1 LNLRLRII
9 RQRALKTAALTGER
23 RVVVTFLQELVN
35 SLSVAS
41 VIILMGIGVTL
52 IFGLTGI
59 INFAHGEFLMLGAIG
74 VWVLMGYGLGYIPAV
89 LIAVA
94 IVGLIGFLLERGLF
108 QFTLTRP
115 NNGFMASLGLSI
127 LLQHVV
133 IRIWNSFSKS
143 IPEPLPGVWQVGEI
157 RFIKMRVVVVLVTA
171 VVVAVTFLTIS
182 RSRYG
187 LALRASLADRQTAA
201 LMGIPIRRYITVVFT
216 YGSAIAGLGGALT
229 IALFP
234 VTPFVGSEM
243 IMLGFAVALIAGLGN
258 VPGVVGAGLILGLVT
273 GFSGAYGTPEWT
285 NAYTFGLMIVIL
297 IFRPQGLFGGT
308 MGPAIE

>member
-1 LNLRLRII
+1 M
-9 RQRALKTAALTGER
+9 E
-23 RVVVTFLQELVN
+23 TFVQELVN

-41 VIILMGIGVTL
+41 VIILIGIGVTL
-52 IFGLTGI
+52 VFGLTGI
-59 INFAHGEFLMLGAIG
+59 INFAHGEFLMVGGIA
-74 VWVLMGYGLGYIPAV
+74 VWVLVSQGMSYVPA
-89 LIAVA
+89 LLLAVT
-94 IVGLIGFLLERGLF
+94 IVGALGFALERGLF
-108 QFTLTRP
+108 QFTLLRP

-127 LLQHVV
+127 VLQHVV
-133 IRIWNSFSKS
+133 IRVWNSFQKS
-143 IPEPLPGVWQVGEI
+143 IPEPFPGAWQVGEI
-157 RFIKMRVVVVLVTA
+157 RFIKMRVVVVIITA
-171 VVVAVTFLTIS
+171 VIVAITFFTIS

-201 LMGIPIRRYITVVFT
+201 LMGIPIRRYITVIFT

-234 VTPFVGSEM
+234 ITPFVGSEM
-243 IMLGFAVALIAGLGN
+243 IMLGFAVSLIAGLGN
-258 VPGVVGAGLILGLVT
+258 VAGVVGAGLILGLVN

-297 IFRPQGLFGGT
+297 ILRPQGLFGGT

>member
-1 LNLRLRII
+1 M
-9 RQRALKTAALTGER
+9 A
-23 RVVVTFLQELVN
+23 TFR
-35 SLSVAS
+35 
-41 VIILMGIGVTL
+41 
-52 IFGLTGI
+52 
-59 INFAHGEFLMLGAIG
+59 
-74 VWVLMGYGLGYIPAV
+74 AV
-89 LIAVA
+89 LIAVV

-127 LLQHVV
+127 VLQHVV

-143 IPEPLPGVWQVGEI
+143 IPEPLSGVWQIGEI

-171 VVVAVTFLTIS
+171 LVVAVTFFTIS

-258 VPGVVGAGLILGLVT
+258 VARRRRRRSHPRLGQRVQRCLRHAGMDERLYLRTHDRDPDLPAARFVWRHHGAGD
-273 GFSGAYGTPEWT
+273 
-285 NAYTFGLMIVIL
+285 
-297 IFRPQGLFGGT
+297 
-308 MGPAIE
+308 

>member
-1 LNLRLRII
+1 M
-9 RQRALKTAALTGER
+9 E
-23 RVVVTFLQELVN
+23 TFVQELVN

-59 INFAHGEFLMLGAIG
+59 INFAHGEFLMIGGIG
-74 VWVLMGYGLGYIPAV
+74 VWVLVSNGMGYVPAL
-89 LIAVA
+89 LISVA
-94 IVGLIGFLLERGLF
+94 FVALLGFLLERGLF
-108 QFTLTRP
+108 QFTLPHP

-127 LLQHVV
+127 VLQHIV
-133 IRIWNSFSKS
+133 IRIWNSFQKS
-143 IPEPLPGVWQVGEI
+143 IPEPFPGAWQIGEI
-157 RFIKMRVVVVLVTA
+157 RFIKMRVVVVLITA
-171 VVVAVTFLTIS
+171 VIVAVTFLTIS

-201 LMGIPIRRYITVVFT
+201 LMGIPIGRYITAVFA
-216 YGSAIAGLGGALT
+216 YGSAIAGLGGALM

-234 VTPFVGSEM
+234 ITPFVGSEM
-243 IMLGFAVALIAGLGN
+243 IMLGFAVSLIAGLGN
-258 VPGVVGAGLILGLVT
+258 VAGVVGAGLILGLVQ
-273 GFSGAYGTPEWT
+273 GLSGAYGTPEWT
-285 NAYTFGLMIVIL
+285 TGYTYGLLIVIL

>member
-1 LNLRLRII
+1 M
-9 RQRALKTAALTGER
+9 E
-23 RVVVTFLQELVN
+23 TFLQELVN

-59 INFAHGEFLMLGAIG
+59 INFAHGEFLMIGGMG
-74 VWVLMGYGLGYIPAV
+74 VWVVVSNGMGYIPGLCV
-89 LIAVA
+89 AVA
-94 IVGLIGFLLERGLF
+94 VVGLLGCLLERGLF
-108 QFTLTRP
+108 QFTLARP

-127 LLQHVV
+127 VLQHIV

-143 IPEPLPGVWQVGEI
+143 IPEPLPGVWEFGGV
-157 RFIKMRVVVVLVTA
+157 RFIKMRVVGVLVSA
-171 VVVAVTFLTIS
+171 LAVAVTFFRIS

-229 IALFP
+229 LALFP

-258 VPGVVGAGLILGLVT
+258 VAGVVGGGLILGLVN
-273 GFSGAYGTPEWT
+273 GLSGAYGTPEWT

-308 MGPAIE
+308 MGPTIE

>member
-1 LNLRLRII
+1 M
-9 RQRALKTAALTGER
+9 
-23 RVVVTFLQELVN
+23 VTFVQELVN

-74 VWVLMGYGLGYIPAV
+74 VWVLVGYGFGYIPAV
-89 LIAVA
+89 IISVA

-108 QFTLTRP
+108 QFTLSRP

-127 LLQHVV
+127 VLQHVV

-143 IPEPLPGVWQVGEI
+143 IPEPLPGVWEIGEI
-157 RFIKMRVVVVLVTA
+157 RFIKMRVVVVIVT
-171 VVVAVTFLTIS
+171 
-182 RSRYG
+182 
-187 LALRASLADRQTAA
+187 
-201 LMGIPIRRYITVVFT
+201 
-216 YGSAIAGLGGALT
+216 AIAGLGGAMT

-258 VPGVVGAGLILGLVT
+258 VAGVVGAGLILGLVN
-273 GFSGAYGTPEWT
+273 GLSGAYGTPEWT
-285 NAYTFGLMIVIL
+285 NAYTFGLLIVIL
-297 IFRPQGLFGGT
+297 ILRPQGLFGGT

>member
-1 LNLRLRII
+1 
-9 RQRALKTAALTGER
+9 
-23 RVVVTFLQELVN
+23 
-35 SLSVAS
+35 
-41 VIILMGIGVTL
+41 
-52 IFGLTGI
+52 
-59 INFAHGEFLMLGAIG
+59 
-74 VWVLMGYGLGYIPAV
+74 
-89 LIAVA
+89 
-94 IVGLIGFLLERGLF
+94 
-108 QFTLTRP
+108 
-115 NNGFMASLGLSI
+115 
-127 LLQHVV
+127 
-133 IRIWNSFSKS
+133 
-143 IPEPLPGVWQVGEI
+143 
-157 RFIKMRVVVVLVTA
+157 MRVVVVLVTA
-171 VVVAVTFLTIS
+171 VVVAFTFLTIS

>member
-1 LNLRLRII
+1 
-9 RQRALKTAALTGER
+9 
-23 RVVVTFLQELVN
+23 VVTFVQELVN

-74 VWVLMGYGLGYIPAV
+74 VWVLMGYGLGYIPALV
-89 LIAVA
+89 IAVVV
-94 IVGLIGFLLERGLF
+94 VGLIGFLLERGLF

-115 NNGFMASLGLSI
+115 NNGFVASLGLSI
-127 LLQHVV
+127 VLQHVV

-143 IPEPLPGVWQVGEI
+143 IPEPLPGVWEIGEM
-157 RFIKMRVVVVLVTA
+157 MRVVVVLVTA
-171 VVVAVTFLTIS
+171 LVVAVTFFTIS

-258 VPGVVGAGLILGLVT
+258 VAGVVGAGLILGLVN

>member
-1 LNLRLRII
+1 
-9 RQRALKTAALTGER
+9 
-23 RVVVTFLQELVN
+23 VVTFLQELVN

-94 IVGLIGFLLERGLF
+94 AVGLIGFLLERGLF
-108 QFTLTRP
+108 QFTLNRP

-127 LLQHVV
+127 VLQHVV

-143 IPEPLPGVWQVGEI
+143 IPEPLPGVWQIGEI

-187 LALRASLADRQTAA
+187 LALRASLEDRQTAA

>member
-1 LNLRLRII
+1 
-9 RQRALKTAALTGER
+9 
-23 RVVVTFLQELVN
+23 
-35 SLSVAS
+35 
-41 VIILMGIGVTL
+41 
-52 IFGLTGI
+52 
-59 INFAHGEFLMLGAIG
+59 
-74 VWVLMGYGLGYIPAV
+74 MGYGLGYIPA
-89 LIAVA
+89 LIIA
-94 IVGLIGFLLERGLF
+94 ILLVGLIGFLLERGLF

-127 LLQHVV
+127 VLQHIV

-143 IPEPLPGVWQVGEI
+143 IPEPLPGAWEIGEI

-171 VVVAVTFLTIS
+171 LVVAVTFFTIS

-258 VPGVVGAGLILGLVT
+258 VAGVVGAGLILGLVN

>member
-1 LNLRLRII
+1 M
-9 RQRALKTAALTGER
+9 
-23 RVVVTFLQELVN
+23 VTFVQELVN
-35 SLSVAS
+35 SLSIAS

-74 VWVLMGYGLGYIPAV
+74 VWALVGYGFGYIPAV
-89 LIAVA
+89 IISVV

-127 LLQHVV
+127 VLQHVV

-143 IPEPLPGVWQVGEI
+143 IPEPLPGVWEVGEI
-157 RFIKMRVVVVLVTA
+157 RFIKMRVVVVLVT
-171 VVVAVTFLTIS
+171 VLVVAVTFFTIS

-201 LMGIPIRRYITVVFT
+201 LMGIPIRRYITVIFT

-258 VPGVVGAGLILGLVT
+258 VAGVVGAGLILGLVN

-285 NAYTFGLMIVIL
+285 NAYTFGLMIMIL